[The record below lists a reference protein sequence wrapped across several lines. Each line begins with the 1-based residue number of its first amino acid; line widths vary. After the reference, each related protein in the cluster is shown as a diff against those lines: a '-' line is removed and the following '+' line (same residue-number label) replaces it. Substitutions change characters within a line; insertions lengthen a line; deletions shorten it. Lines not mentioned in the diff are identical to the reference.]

1 MASVKSFVLRF
12 VMALAAAGA
21 LASCQTT
28 GQKYPYGSELS
39 ISIPYNPYDFDP
51 AELEEEA
58 QAHCNAYGLRA
69 VYVDETIDPKSVRW
83 RYRHYHC
90 V

>member
-1 MASVKSFVLRF
+1 MVEFKISNGRWALIP
-12 VMALAAAGA
+12 VMMAAAA
-21 LASCQTT
+21 ACETAPT
-28 GQKYPYGSELS
+28 YPYGSEPS

-51 AELEEEA
+51 EELLQEA
-58 QAHCNAYGLRA
+58 RAHCNAYGLDA

-83 RYRHYHC
+83 RYRHYSC